1 MLWSQ
6 IIYGHR
12 TASIS
17 PNIIRLYGA
26 RAAPGRRQ
34 EESYDFWSFL
44 DIVRCPAKFRYYLKF
59 HGARTAFGRV
69 MEGKMTSAGHRT
81 APGRRPAGVCI
92 HQTGTGRF
100 LFKMYILRFQRC
112 PSGHRTVPGWASY
125 DAWQAP
131 GTFINILT
139 NRPMPV
145 RAPVDAHLG
154 TCRCFMSRTAT
165 GEKRHDFCRS
175 TYCIY
180 LDISLLKT
188 KNIYETIYISLEQL
202 RMIYMK
208 RTSAIILLA
217 VLSKCSFHHNHCQS
231 QLNFSYFNNLFLGG
245 MMANFDINEF
255 IIARENLC

>member
-1 MLWSQ
+1 
-6 IIYGHR
+6 
-12 TASIS
+12 
-17 PNIIRLYGA
+17 
-26 RAAPGRRQ
+26 
-34 EESYDFWSFL
+34 
-44 DIVRCPAKFRYYLKF
+44 
-59 HGARTAFGRV
+59 
-69 MEGKMTSAGHRT
+69 
-81 APGRRPAGVCI
+81 
-92 HQTGTGRF
+92 
-100 LFKMYILRFQRC
+100 
-112 PSGHRTVPGWASY
+112 
-125 DAWQAP
+125 
-131 GTFINILT
+131 
-139 NRPMPV
+139 MPV